1 MRRFFYV
8 INKTLSLI
16 TFINLYFYQKNIHL
30 YMTLLIVYAV
40 LSILL
45 SFLCSILEAALLS
58 FTPSFLRMKTKEGKG
73 YAKTLTNFKKD
84 IDKPLIAILTINTIA
99 HTVGAILVGVQ
110 AEKLPYKVEVFG
122 MNIVGIVSII
132 MTILILIV
140 SEIIP
145 KTIGAT
151 YWKSLGSFTAMFLKI
166 IIFPLKYTGIL
177 WLLMIVTKMVGKSAH
192 VSIMSR
198 EEFMAITDAAE
209 EEGVFEENE
218 TTVIKNLLVFK
229 SVQAKDVMTP
239 FPVVTLEDEKMTLQ
253 KFHESNK
260 NLRFSRIPVYKDKT
274 HNITGFVLRDDVLE
288 EIVEERGDKLLSD
301 IRREIFMVSAEKPIP
316 DLFETFI
323 KQRVHIA
330 AVVDDFGNTIGVV
343 TMEDIIETLLGLEIM
358 DESDNIEDL
367 QLQARKNWEKR
378 AKRIGIQISDID
390 KPQDKSE

>member
-1 MRRFFYV
+1 
-8 INKTLSLI
+8 
-16 TFINLYFYQKNIHL
+16 
-30 YMTLLIVYAV
+30 MTLLVVYAL
-40 LSILL
+40 LSIFF

-58 FTPSFLRMKTKEGKG
+58 FTPTFLRMKVTEGKK
-73 YAKTLTNFKKD
+73 YAITLTNFKKD

-99 HTVGAILVGVQ
+99 HTVGAILVGVE
-110 AEKLPYKVEVFG
+110 AEKLPYKVEFMG
-122 MNIVGIVSII
+122 MNIVGVVSAI
-132 MTILILIV
+132 MTMLILVV

-151 YWKSLGSFTAMFLKI
+151 YWKKLGPFTAMFLNI

-192 VSIMSR
+192 VSTMSR

-229 SVQAKDVMTP
+229 SVQAQDVMTP
-239 FPVVTLEDEKMTLQ
+239 FTVVTLEDETKSLTQ
-253 KFHESNK
+253 FHQEHKS
-260 NLRFSRIPVYKDKT
+260 LRFSRIPVYKGKT

-301 IRREIFMVSAEKPIP
+301 LKREIFVVSAEKPIP
-316 DLFETFI
+316 ELFETFI
-323 KQRVHIA
+323 KQRMHIA
-330 AVVDDFGNTIGVV
+330 AVVDGFGNTIGVV

-358 DESDNIEDL
+358 DESDNIEDM

-378 AKRIGIQISDID
+378 AKRMGIQLD
-390 KPQDKSE
+390 KDAEPKEGTEE

>member
-1 MRRFFYV
+1 
-8 INKTLSLI
+8 
-16 TFINLYFYQKNIHL
+16 
-30 YMTLLIVYAV
+30 MTLLIVYAV

-58 FTPSFLRMKTKEGKG
+58 FTPTFLRMKTKEGKG

-84 IDKPLIAILTINTIA
+84 IDKPLIAILTINTLA

-122 MNIVGIVSII
+122 MNIVGIVSAI

-192 VSIMSR
+192 VSTMSR

-229 SVQAKDVMTP
+229 
-239 FPVVTLEDEKMTLQ
+239 
-253 KFHESNK
+253 N
-260 NLRFSRIPVYKDKT
+260 N
-274 HNITGFVLRDDVLE
+274 FV
-288 EIVEERGDKLLSD
+288 
-301 IRREIFMVSAEKPIP
+301 
-316 DLFETFI
+316 
-323 KQRVHIA
+323 
-330 AVVDDFGNTIGVV
+330 DFGKKGYLYI
-343 TMEDIIETLLGLEIM
+343 
-358 DESDNIEDL
+358 
-367 QLQARKNWEKR
+367 
-378 AKRIGIQISDID
+378 
-390 KPQDKSE
+390 